1 MKSTGNFSFKIR
13 KASGELQDFSKLKF
27 INSLKKSGL
36 DQERIDLILKKL
48 GPRLK
53 EGLSTKR
60 LYKLAHTLIKKNS
73 YTAASRYAFPRT
85 LSALGPDGFNF
96 EKFVAGLMQ
105 RLGYSVK
112 IGVVL
117 KGRCVSHE
125 VDVIASK
132 QGKTIYMECKFHNSL
147 NFKEDVKTALYVNAR
162 KMDLKEN
169 TENNFDEYW
178 LVTNSKFTLDALT
191 YSSCSGLK
199 TVSPYD
205 PEGQSLYDLMVKAKA
220 HPIGIINSLRPKDQS
235 YLIGRGI
242 FFVKD
247 LLSAPNAVDA
257 LHLSKSKGDEI
268 LREARALCSPF

>member
-1 MKSTGNFSFKIR
+1 LKSTGNFLFKI
-13 KASGELQDFSKLKF
+13 KKESGELQDFSKIKF
-27 INSLKKSGL
+27 TNSLKKSGL
-36 DQERIDLILKKL
+36 DQEKIDLILKKL

-60 LYKLAHTLIKKNS
+60 LYKLAHSLIKKNS

-96 EKFVAGLMQ
+96 EKFVAGLML
-105 RLGYSVK
+105 RLGYSTK
-112 IGVVL
+112 IGVMV
-117 KGRCVSHE
+117 KGKCVSHE

-132 QGKTIYMECKFHNSL
+132 QNKTIYMECKFHNSL
-147 NFKEDVKTALYVNAR
+147 SFKEDIKTALYVNAR
-162 KMDLKEN
+162 KMDLHEN
-169 TENNFDEYW
+169 KKNTFDEYW
-178 LVTNSKFTLDALT
+178 LITNSKFTLDALT
-191 YSSCSGLK
+191 YSGCAGLK
-199 TVSPYD
+199 AVSPYD
-205 PEGQSLYDLMVKAKA
+205 PEGESLYDLMVKARA

-257 LHLSKSKGDEI
+257 LHISKAKADEI
-268 LREARALCSPF
+268 LKEARALCSPF